1 MTGRRLYRARE
12 DRWIAGVAAGLA
24 RFLGVDPLPVRVAF
38 VALSL
43 WDGLGV
49 LLYLVMTVTIPEE
62 PMGHVATEPDLPQ
75 EHAGEPP
82 GVQRQRTLGLILVL
96 GGLYL
101 ALRHLDLVSLGGER
115 LAAVVLILAGLLIL
129 LLRPGRL

>member
-1 MTGRRLYRARE
+1 MIGQRLYRARE
-12 DRWIAGVAAGLA
+12 DRWIAGVAGGLA

-38 VALSL
+38 AALSL

-49 LLYLVMTVTIPEE
+49 LLYLVMALTIPEE
-62 PMGHVATEPDLPQ
+62 PTGHAVTEPDLPQ

-82 GVQRQRTLGLILVL
+82 GLQRQRTLGLILVL